1 MREQGCADD
10 AIFAKTGSSSG
21 SIAQEF
27 TRCGRAAQ
35 VLDFLLVAPE
45 TDARILGK
53 ARAIAEHRPESE
65 DAELA
70 KLVHELRE
78 LLDERDSDLASI
90 S

>member
-1 MREQGCADD
+1 M
-10 AIFAKTGSSSG
+10 
-21 SIAQEF
+21 
-27 TRCGRAAQ
+27 
-35 VLDFLLVAPE
+35 LDFLLVAPE

>member
-1 MREQGCADD
+1 M
-10 AIFAKTGSSSG
+10 
-21 SIAQEF
+21 
-27 TRCGRAAQ
+27 
-35 VLDFLLVAPE
+35 LDFLLVAPE

-53 ARAIAEHRPESE
+53 ARAIAEHRPEWE